1 MVMLKQAYSNL
12 ISSLQ
17 FSGEKSSKQQPI
29 QPIDQAQKKAQ
40 KIIQTSPTS
49 SRGYLDSA
57 QIYRQKDQLRKALNI
72 YRQGLQLVPQD
83 DPYYDQL
90 QKEKNEV
97 SATLAQRS
105 RGFHQLLPYDILA
118 TIFGK
123 LDFRDLLRCTGVCTQ
138 WCDFMMDWPEF
149 WQKLSREMP
158 QMNRSTLDPLLRRQA
173 QEFRLEGPLDM
184 GLVHDMLKFLSYS
197 DNHFMEALHFSK
209 LSLTNTE
216 ADLLAGA
223 IRSTS
228 PPVKRIEFVDCK
240 IPQYKIA
247 SPILEACSHMERV
260 TFSQSTTSSS
270 GYGLDPPKKNEMII
284 PTIEYSSLTYLK
296 LSFAYD
302 QYNRPYN
309 FQVANG
315 RLGGILHQCPN
326 LAHLFMDSG
335 GTIYHGYLIQQVLK
349 QCHRLETLVVAERAA
364 FPSILNDRIEM
375 SEYDDPMMTAKNN
388 DNINITTA
396 GASPEAESS
405 TSALSRTNNKNN
417 NTTTNKPPGLRRL
430 VLSGSKLY
438 FKDSDMVSIYKRH
451 YKTLEMIYLHYDGAA
466 ICTTSFYRLAYH
478 GAPRLREIYLST
490 ENSCSYQGYKHPPI
504 GKALAALFTACPN
517 IEIIDIN
524 DALNTTNPGY
534 SSYSRASYLIVTNE
548 TLKEIAHNCP
558 RLRKLRITGRRAY
571 TKEGLIYFATHCGKR
586 LVDLEMDIE
595 WQHVLEVVNTMTSLQ
610 RLHVRNDSL
619 NHSSTNYP
627 NTHRETANNILG
639 ERGGG
644 LTVG

>member
-17 FSGEKSSKQQPI
+17 FSGEKSSKKQQQPI
-29 QPIDQAQKKAQ
+29 QPIDQAQKL
-40 KIIQTSPTS
+40 IQTSPTS
-49 SRGYLDSA
+49 SRGYLASA
-57 QIYRQKDQLRKALNI
+57 QIYRQKNQLRKALNI
-72 YRQGLQLVPQD
+72 YRQGLQLVPQN

-90 QKEKNEV
+90 QKEKNQV
-97 SATLAQRS
+97 SATLVQRN

-209 LSLTNTE
+209 LSLTDTE

-228 PPVKRIEFVDCK
+228 PPVKRIEFVDCM

-260 TFSQSTTSSS
+260 TFSQSTKSSP
-270 GYGLDPPKKNEMII
+270 GYKLDPPKKNEMII

-296 LSFAYD
+296 LSFAYNE
-302 QYNRPYN
+302 YNRSYN
-309 FQVANG
+309 FKIPNG
-315 RLGGILHQCPN
+315 QLGGILHQCPN
-326 LAHLFMDSG
+326 LVHLFMDSG
-335 GTIYHGYLIQQVLK
+335 GTIHHGHLIQQVLK
-349 QCHRLETLVVAERAA
+349 QCHRLETLVVAQRAT
-364 FPSILNDRIEM
+364 FPSILNDRIDM

-388 DNINITTA
+388 TITTVD
-396 GASPEAESS
+396 ASPEAESS
-405 TSALSRTNNKNN
+405 SSALSRKWNKNN
-417 NTTTNKPPGLRRL
+417 NTTTKKPPGLQRL
-430 VLSGSKLY
+430 VLSGCILKL
-438 FKDSDMVSIYKRH
+438 KDSDIISIFKRH
-451 YKTLEMIYLHYDGAA
+451 HKTLEMIYLNYDGDA
-466 ICTTSFYRLAYH
+466 IHSTSLYQLAYH
-478 GAPRLREIYLST
+478 GAPRLREIYLSI
-490 ENSCSYQGYKHPPI
+490 EGGWKYRDPRHPPMD
-504 GKALAALFTACPN
+504 KALAALFTACPN

-524 DALNTTNPGY
+524 DVMSTKNLGY
-534 SSYSRASYLIVTNE
+534 SYPVSFLSVTNE

-558 RLRKLRITGRRAY
+558 QLRKLRIIGSRAY
-571 TKEGLIYFATHCGKR
+571 TKEGLIYFATHCGKC
-586 LVDLEMDIE
+586 LVDLEMDME

-610 RLHVRNDSL
+610 RLHVRNDTL
-619 NHSSTNYP
+619 GRSSIIHP
-627 NTHRETANNILG
+627 NPHRETANDILK
-639 ERGGG
+639 ERGGL
-644 LTVG
+644 LTIER